1 MSLGVRCVG
10 FTSEGTGFTVKGGGE
25 FALDVCRGILEGLM
39 KETAINNFL
48 RLSYLFL
55 VLKCIVACAFLR
67 LSYLF
72 LVLKCIVVCAFLRL
86 SYLFLVLK
94 CIVVCAFLRL
104 SCLFLVLKCIVV
116 FGSEDAT
123 DSLQESFRLS
133 S

>member
-1 MSLGVRCVG
+1 MMSLGVRCVG

-25 FALDVCRGILEGLM
+25 FALDVCRGMLEGLM

-48 RLSYLFL
+48 RLSY
-55 VLKCIVACAFLR
+55 
-67 LSYLF
+67 
-72 LVLKCIVVCAFLRL
+72 
-86 SYLFLVLK
+86 
-94 CIVVCAFLRL
+94 
-104 SCLFLVLKCIVV
+104 LFLVLKCIVV

>member
-1 MSLGVRCVG
+1 MMMSLGVRCVG

-72 LVLKCIVVCAFLRL
+72 LVLKCIVV
-86 SYLFLVLK
+86 
-94 CIVVCAFLRL
+94 
-104 SCLFLVLKCIVV
+104 